1 MKNDG
6 DLASFAYNTHGG
18 GGHPLPQG
26 KHMFYVTL
34 ADVTKITTDGPN
46 SAFCVTKV

>member
-26 KHMFYVTL
+26 KHTHVLHY
-34 ADVTKITTDGPN
+34 I
-46 SAFCVTKV
+46 S

>member
-18 GGHPLPQG
+18 GHPLPQG
-26 KHMFYVTL
+26 KHTHVL
-34 ADVTKITTDGPN
+34 HHIR
-46 SAFCVTKV
+46 